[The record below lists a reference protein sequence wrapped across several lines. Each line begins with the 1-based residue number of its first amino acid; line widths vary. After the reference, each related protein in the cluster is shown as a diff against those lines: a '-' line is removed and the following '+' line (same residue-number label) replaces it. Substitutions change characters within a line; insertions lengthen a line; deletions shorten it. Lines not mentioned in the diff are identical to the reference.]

1 MTERLFTADGG
12 QVTDPVL
19 FLSLSAG
26 VDPGQ
31 TPEDPEAEPPTK
43 PAKLKNSP
51 LMVNLTQSVAH
62 PYEATYTRTFKNVGE
77 RPMILRFPTTLE
89 PQQLDAT
96 PGESGW
102 LGDDHTTWSWSYL
115 SAGGPQ
121 PPNNM
126 PPNPSGTG
134 PSGMFNT
141 VTLSADEEIS
151 VDYNLSG
158 RSVKYIEVPDTNAI
172 VAPGEALPTI
182 TTAAPADRNYVQ
194 HVVTVDR
201 LDGEPTTLT
210 LKFEANYV

>member
-1 MTERLFTADGG
+1 
-12 QVTDPVL
+12 
-19 FLSLSAG
+19 
-26 VDPGQ
+26 
-31 TPEDPEAEPPTK
+31 
-43 PAKLKNSP
+43 
-51 LMVNLTQSVAH
+51 
-62 PYEATYTRTFKNVGE
+62 
-77 RPMILRFPTTLE
+77 
-89 PQQLDAT
+89 
-96 PGESGW
+96 
-102 LGDDHTTWSWSYL
+102 
-115 SAGGPQ
+115 
-121 PPNNM
+121 M
-126 PPNPSGTG
+126 PPCCPIKGELLKLFVASALFVWLS
-134 PSGMFNT
+134 PVFNT